1 PWLADYCGS
10 HSSGDY
16 GVMTN
21 LVQLEICDR
30 RPFAGGAR
38 FGGSGA
44 YERIAARAHHRV
56 DPLASPQLG
65 VTDIGLAPRDADGL
79 VGFSADVFI
88 LQPADPAL
96 GNRRLLFDWGNR
108 GNKRALQYF
117 CDAEHSN
124 DPETAAHAGNGF
136 LFRRGYTIV
145 FGAWQGDLLPGE
157 GRMLLDLPVAR
168 HDDGPVTGLVRT
180 EFIADEPGVTCLPL
194 SGCGT
199 TRSHP
204 AISLDTAR
212 ARLTM
217 RPYADAPRQSV
228 PVGAW
233 SFARLETGGGLDGLG
248 PDWGVAPSDSHIFL
262 PGGFRPGWI
271 YEIVYEGC
279 DPLVMGLGHVAV
291 RDLVSWL
298 RYEEGAGNPLGA
310 IDRAYGYG
318 RSQTGRAIRDFVW
331 QGFNADARGRR
342 VFDGLMP
349 HVSGAGGKWL
359 NQRFANAVVSGG
371 QQHEDHYAP
380 ADRFPFA
387 YSSCA
392 DPYGGGHDAILKR
405 PDTDPLILHTQTATE
420 YWQRR
425 GSLVHTDCEGNDLAE
440 PEGVRI
446 YHWAGTQHTADPN
459 QREPR
464 RAICEHWL
472 NIAQTSMLFRAMLD
486 ALDRW
491 AEDGTPPPPSRYPR
505 IADGTLVPYET
516 WRRQFPSI
524 PGGTVPQAPNKMPAL
539 NFGPRS
545 RDGFFETEP
554 PEVLAE
560 EGYPVLVP
568 SVDADG
574 NEIAGVRAPMI
585 AAPIGTFA
593 GWNIRRRGVAGGAMH
608 EFSGSYIPFPD
619 TPEERTATGDPRP
632 SLLERYGDAAGYL
645 QAVEA
650 AAQALIEEGF
660 MLEEDLPRVRA
671 RAQDWSR
678 PLSDVG
684 LP

>member
-1 PWLADYCGS
+1 
-10 HSSGDY
+10 
-16 GVMTN
+16 MTN
-21 LVQLEICDR
+21 LVQLEIRDR
-30 RPFAGGAR
+30 RPFAGGQR
-38 FGGSGA
+38 FAGTGA
-44 YERIAARAHHRV
+44 YERIEGRALFRV
-56 DPLASPQLG
+56 DPLAPAQAG
-65 VTDIGLAPRDADGL
+65 VTDIALAPRDGGGL
-79 VGFSADVFI
+79 VSFSADVFI

-96 GNRRLLFDWGNR
+96 GNRRLFFDWGNR

-124 DPETAAHAGNGF
+124 DPETPAHAGNGF
-136 LFRRGYTIV
+136 LFRRGYTVV

-168 HDDGPVTGLVRT
+168 HENGPVTGPVRT
-180 EFIADEPGVTCLPL
+180 EFIAEGPGVVCLPL
-194 SGCGT
+194 SGRGT

-204 AISLDTAR
+204 AVSPDTAK
-212 ARLTM
+212 ASLTM
-217 RPYADAPRQSV
+217 RPYADAPRRPV
-228 PVGAW
+228 PADEW
-233 SFARLETGGGLDGLG
+233 SFARIDSGGGLDGLG
-248 PDWGVAPSDSHIFL
+248 PDWGAAPSDSHIFM

-271 YEIVYEGC
+271 YELVYEGR

-298 RYEEGAGNPLGA
+298 RYEEGVGNPLGG

-331 QGFNADARGRR
+331 RGFNADAAGRR

-380 ADRFPFA
+380 ADGFPFA
-387 YSSCA
+387 YSPCT
-392 DPYGGGHDAILKR
+392 DPHSGRTDAVLKR
-405 PDTDPLILHTQTATE
+405 PDTDPLIVHTQTATE

-446 YHWAGTQHTADPN
+446 YHWTGTQHSADPN

-464 RAICEHWL
+464 RAVCENWL
-472 NIAQTSMLFRAMLD
+472 NVAQTSMLFRAALD

-491 AEDGTPPPPSRYPR
+491 ADGGPPPPPSCHPR
-505 IADGTLVPYET
+505 AADGTLVPYAA
-516 WRRQFPSI
+516 WREQFPAI
-524 PGGTVPQAPNKMPAL
+524 PGSAVPQSPNLMPAL
-539 NFGPRS
+539 DFGPRAGEGILD
-545 RDGFFETEP
+545 REP

-560 EGYPVLVP
+560 DGYPVLVP
-568 SVDADG
+568 AVDADG
-574 NEIAGVRAPMI
+574 NEIAGVRAPMV
-585 AAPIGTFA
+585 AAPVGTFA

-619 TPEERTATGDPRP
+619 TPEERAATGDPRP
-632 SLLERYGDAAGYL
+632 SLLERYGDAAGYQ
-645 QAVEA
+645 QAIEA
-650 AAQALIEEGF
+650 AARTLIEEGF
-660 MLEEDLPRVRA
+660 MLEEDLPRVLA
-671 RAQDWSR
+671 RAEDWGR
-678 PLSDVG
+678 PLTDVR

>member
-1 PWLADYCGS
+1 
-10 HSSGDY
+10 
-16 GVMTN
+16 MTN

-124 DPETAAHAGNGF
+124 NPETAAHAGNGF

-204 AISLDTAR
+204 ALSLDTAR

-271 YEIVYEGC
+271 YEVVYEGC

-380 ADRFPFA
+380 ADRFPSA

-545 RDGFFETEP
+545 RDGFLETEP

-660 MLEEDLPRVRA
+660 MLEEDLPRVRG

-678 PLSDVG
+678 PLSDVR

>member
-1 PWLADYCGS
+1 
-10 HSSGDY
+10 
-16 GVMTN
+16 MTN

-44 YERIAARAHHRV
+44 YERIAARAHYRV

-124 DPETAAHAGNGF
+124 NPETAAHAGNGF

-212 ARLTM
+212 LTT
-217 RPYADAPRQSV
+217 RPYADAPRQPV

-233 SFARLETGGGLDGLG
+233 SFARLEIGGGLDGLG

-359 NQRFANAVVSGG
+359 NQRFANAVISGG

-491 AEDGTPPPPSRYPR
+491 AEDGIPPPPSRYPR

-574 NEIAGVRAPMI
+574 NEIAGVHAPMI

-678 PLSDVG
+678 PLSDVR